1 MKKNKSKKVR
11 KVNLETVALIGLNA
25 FAIGMFLQKV
35 LICGI
40 GWMSTIGYLRQEE
53 EKMNDNDKKPNGISW
68 FALGFSIASL
78 IAVLI
83 K

>member
-1 MKKNKSKKVR
+1 MKKNKSKKV
-11 KVNLETVALIGLNA
+11 NLETAMLIGLNA

-35 LICGI
+35 LICGV
-40 GWMSTIGYLRQEE
+40 GWMSTIGYLKQEE